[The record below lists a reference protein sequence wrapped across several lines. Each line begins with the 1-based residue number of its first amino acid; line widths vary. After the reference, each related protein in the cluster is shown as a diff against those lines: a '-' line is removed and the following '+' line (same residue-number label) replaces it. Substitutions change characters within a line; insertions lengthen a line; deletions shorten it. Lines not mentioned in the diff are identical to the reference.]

1 MVLSA
6 LRRIFSSDL
15 AIDLG
20 TANTLIY
27 QKGRGVVCN
36 EPSVVAVQTDSSGK
50 RKVVAVGLEAKSML
64 GRTPEKITTVRP
76 LKNGVISDFDM
87 TGELLRH
94 LVEKIRPRSYFFR
107 PRVVICVP
115 HGVSEVEKRAVR
127 ESAEAAGAREVFL
140 IEEPMAAAIGAGLPV
155 TEARGSFIL
164 DVGGGTSEIAIISL
178 RGIVFS
184 QTLRVGGDKMDDAIV
199 QYVRRAYNL
208 LIGERTAEQIKI
220 AIGSAVPSGEE
231 LTTEITGRD
240 VVLGAPR
247 SVILTEEEIREVLME
262 PLGQILEM
270 VRAAL
275 EKTPPELAADIV
287 ERGITLT
294 GGGALLRG
302 FDRFLAHHS
311 ELPVVVVDDPLS
323 SVVLGSGAVLDQFDV
338 LRDVVWQ

>member
-1 MVLSA
+1 
-6 LRRIFSSDL
+6 
-15 AIDLG
+15 
-20 TANTLIY
+20 
-27 QKGRGVVCN
+27 
-36 EPSVVAVQTDSSGK
+36 
-50 RKVVAVGLEAKSML
+50 
-64 GRTPEKITTVRP
+64 
-76 LKNGVISDFDM
+76 
-87 TGELLRH
+87 
-94 LVEKIRPRSYFFR
+94 
-107 PRVVICVP
+107 VP